1 MELNY
6 FLEKDNIKTLW
17 DVISDEDIFKFL
29 SKDIQGKI
37 SQIFLNNIKGFF
49 ELEKTKNHNLIDIN
63 KKFILLIL
71 NYIKTNY
78 PEKIPN
84 KIKIYEQPVKE
95 LITYEEIQ
103 NERKNDFEKD
113 LLQRQ
118 EDFTNSMTLQVP
130 QVPDF
135 ADKNIDKPISE
146 MDKMI
151 REMISKRNYDE
162 QIKYNDNSNINND
175 WLKSQK
181 TSVKSE
187 KMNLNAETE
196 TNVHSN
202 TNTNTFNLLE
212 NDEVFNKNFVTKK
225 NVTWDDDNNIQYNI
239 EYVNEYVNESVNENV
254 NVNDVDNIFKKL
266 KKIETPIY
274 ENNRIINL
282 ENEVKILNNK
292 IDEIIYL
299 LKQNK

>member
-118 EDFTNSMTLQVP
+118 EDFTNSMSLQVP

-135 ADKNIDKPISE
+135 TDKNIDKPISE
-146 MDKMI
+146 MDKI
-151 REMISKRNYDE
+151 IKEMISKRNYDE
-162 QIKYNDNSNINND
+162 QIKYNYNSEINNN

-181 TSVKSE
+181 TSVKSD
-187 KMNLNAETE
+187 KFNLNAETE

-225 NVTWDDDNNIQYNI
+225 NVTWNDDNNIQYNI
-239 EYVNEYVNESVNENV
+239 EYVNEYVNESVNEN
-254 NVNDVDNIFKKL
+254 DVDNIFKKL
-266 KKIETPIY
+266 KKIENPIY

>member
-49 ELEKTKNHNLIDIN
+49 ELEKTKNNNLIDIN

-118 EDFTNSMTLQVP
+118 EDFNNSMTLQVP

-187 KMNLNAETE
+187 KMNLITETE
-196 TNVHSN
+196 TNVDSNSNSN

-212 NDEVFNKNFVTKK
+212 NDEVFNKNFLTKK

-239 EYVNEYVNESVNENV
+239 ESVNESI
-254 NVNDVDNIFKKL
+254 NDVDNIFKKL
-266 KKIETPIY
+266 KKIEIPIY

-282 ENEVKILNNK
+282 ENEVKILNTK
-292 IDEIIYL
+292 MDEIIYL